1 VRDREPEDEGQRALY
16 RAGQRGGFIG
26 SPSFIRQNLKRY
38 EDAHLDAMIFIAQSG
53 DRKHED
59 IMASIELF
67 AHEVMPEFQERH
79 ETVQRPWREHQLE
92 GVRFPNNS
100 TI

>member
-1 VRDREPEDEGQRALY
+1 VRDQEPEDEGQRALY
-16 RAGQRGGFIG
+16 RAGRRGGFIG
-26 SPSFIRQNLKRY
+26 SPGFIRDNLRRY
-38 EDAHLDAMIFIAQSG
+38 EEAHLDAMIFVAQCG

-67 AHEVMPEFQERH
+67 AKEVMPEFQERH
-79 ETVQRPWREHQLE
+79 EKEQRPWREQQLA
-92 GVRFPNNS
+92 GVPYLNNS